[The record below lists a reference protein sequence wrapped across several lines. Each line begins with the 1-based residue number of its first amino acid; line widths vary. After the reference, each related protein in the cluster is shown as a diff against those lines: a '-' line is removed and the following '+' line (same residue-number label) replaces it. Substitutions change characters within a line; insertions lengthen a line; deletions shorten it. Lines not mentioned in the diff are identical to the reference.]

1 MCGIVGVVRRR
12 ARRTPPDLSELLRDV
27 ARAHEVLGGGA
38 PTTERLDECATALVG
53 VDTALRGAPGVR
65 ALLDAPDIAAELG
78 ERLDGIETRLR
89 DAEAALDLGA
99 GVAVGGT
106 LEALN
111 AALIRCRDAVW
122 AVRHDRLGTAR
133 AVAEFA
139 PSTPAAVEG
148 YLSIVVALSA
158 LDRLEVRG
166 RDSAGL
172 HVLVRGHDLDTGSA
186 ELRDVLEARSNDPL
200 FPSGSVRVVPP
211 YLSFVYK
218 AAAEI
223 GELGDNTAVLRA
235 AIQGDELL
243 QRALSG
249 NDAEAVVLGHTRW
262 ASVGGISE
270 ANAHP
275 LNQEELA
282 DARAPYVV
290 GVLNGDVDNHADLI
304 NVEDLE
310 FAPEITTDA
319 KVIPVLVSRR
329 IATGASPDEAFRAT
343 VASLE
348 GSLAIAAQLAAAP
361 DQLFLSLRGSGQAL
375 YVGLAEDA
383 FVVAS

>member
-12 ARRTPPDLSELLRDV
+12 ARRAPPDLSELLREV
-27 ARAHEVLGGGA
+27 AHAHEVLDGGA
-38 PTTERLDECATALVG
+38 PSTERLDGCATALAG
-53 VDTALRGAPGVR
+53 VDAALRGSPSVR
-65 ALLDAPDIAAELG
+65 AVLDAPVLAAELG
-78 ERLDGIETRLR
+78 DRLDAIETRLR
-89 DAEAALDLGA
+89 DVEAALDFGA
-99 GVAVGGT
+99 GVAGGRA

-139 PSTPAAVEG
+139 PATPAAVDG
-148 YLSIVVALSA
+148 YLSIVVALTA

-172 HVLVRGHDLDTGSA
+172 HVLVRGHDLDVNDPRLHD
-186 ELRDVLEARSNDPL
+186 ELEARRHDPL

-211 YLSFVYK
+211 CLCFVYK

-235 AIQGDELL
+235 AIRGDELL
-243 QRALSG
+243 KRALSAT
-249 NDAEAVVLGHTRW
+249 DAEAVVLGHTRW

-275 LNQEELA
+275 LNQDEL
-282 DARAPYVV
+282 DREREPYVV

-304 NVEDLE
+304 AVEKLE

-319 KVIPVLVSRR
+319 KVIPV
-329 IATGASPDEAFRAT
+329 
-343 VASLE
+343 
-348 GSLAIAAQLAAAP
+348 
-361 DQLFLSLRGSGQAL
+361 
-375 YVGLAEDA
+375 
-383 FVVAS
+383 